1 MSSAKCSRKLESFNV
16 PECRHKL
23 ISALIFVI
31 ITVGFFVLA
40 KNIGGCVDT
49 IEKIKQQIADNT
61 ILLYMKGT
69 PKMPQCGFSARAV
82 QCIDACG
89 VDFAYV
95 DVLANPDI
103 RQTLP
108 QVADWPTFPQL
119 YVKGELIGG
128 SDIIAELYQ
137 QGELEPLLKEAIKV
151 C

>member
-1 MSSAKCSRKLESFNV
+1 MN
-16 PECRHKL
+16 
-23 ISALIFVI
+23 
-31 ITVGFFVLA
+31 
-40 KNIGGCVDT
+40 T
-49 IEKIKQQIADNT
+49 IDKIKQQLAENAI
-61 ILLYMKGT
+61 ILYMKGT

-89 VDFAYV
+89 VNFAYV

-108 QVADWPTFPQL
+108 EYADWPTFPQL

-137 QGELEPLLKEAIKV
+137 QGELEAILREAV
-151 C
+151 AL